1 MTGVSDASRRVP
13 RTGRGERTRDELMAA
28 ATEVFWDRGY
38 VDTRVADIVE
48 RAGVAHGT
56 FYTYFD
62 SKEAVLWAIAADL
75 NEAIAA
81 TARGVRAEVGGDEVR
96 AIELANRRYLE
107 VYLANRKVMRL
118 MEEVAAF
125 NPEMR
130 AGPPADP
137 GAVRRPDRAVDR
149 AAAGGRRGR
158 SRARRHLRRPR
169 AGLDGQPLRLRHGRL
184 GRPARRRHRGR
195 HAHGALGPWPRPPG
209 VRTYSRKVIEAKG
222 TNGRV
227 TFDGVLV
234 TIHRGG
240 ARSWVRGS
248 GMRSIPARALV
259 AVDLQPAGFGRGWIR
274 FAVESGD
281 EDDLDDAYDDEDD
294 LDPDDEEADDEDGA
308 GGGAGDLLGLG
319 GWIGRS
325 RRPGQAGRPAGADR
339 FDPAKDPNTVLFT
352 RGRQRAFEDVRR
364 EVKTAMWE
372 VGRRGGAVDDE
383 FEDDDDGDHTPTQP
397 LPAHDPV
404 RELRQLGQLLR
415 DGVLSQAEFERAK
428 ARLLD
433 RI

>member
-1 MTGVSDASRRVP
+1 
-13 RTGRGERTRDELMAA
+13 
-28 ATEVFWDRGY
+28 
-38 VDTRVADIVE
+38 
-48 RAGVAHGT
+48 
-56 FYTYFD
+56 
-62 SKEAVLWAIAADL
+62 
-75 NEAIAA
+75 
-81 TARGVRAEVGGDEVR
+81 
-96 AIELANRRYLE
+96 
-107 VYLANRKVMRL
+107 
-118 MEEVAAF
+118 
-125 NPEMR
+125 
-130 AGPPADP
+130 
-137 GAVRRPDRAVDR
+137 
-149 AAAGGRRGR
+149 
-158 SRARRHLRRPR
+158 
-169 AGLDGQPLRLRHGRL
+169 
-184 GRPARRRHRGR
+184 
-195 HAHGALGPWPRPPG
+195 
-209 VRTYSRKVIEAKG
+209 VIEAKG

-274 FAVESGD
+274 FAVDGEDDED

-319 GWIGRS
+319 GWLGRS
-325 RRPGQAGRPAGADR
+325 RRPGQAGRSGRSGRTAGADG

-372 VGRRGGAVDDE
+372 VGRRGGPGDDE
-383 FEDDDDGDHTPTQP
+383 YDGDGDHTPTQP
-397 LPAHDPV
+397 LPPHDPV

-415 DGVLSQAEFERAK
+415 DGVLSRAEFERAK